1 MVLTLVK
8 LEELIVVDF
17 FLFSGS
23 QLTQSKGKKRKRKR
37 SVTPLGENVSSHKK
51 ALSGPLG
58 SRWEGMGNWGG
69 TKTGNQ
75 VVRLSQLINNSMKQ
89 SSQSRESLL
98 ETIIMFQ

>member
-51 ALSGPLG
+51 ALCGPLG
-58 SRWEGMGNWGG
+58 SRWEGWGG

>member
-51 ALSGPLG
+51 ALCG
-58 SRWEGMGNWGG
+58 RWEGMGNWGG

>member
-51 ALSGPLG
+51 ALSGTLG
-58 SRWEGMGNWGG
+58 SRWEGMGMDKNRQSGG
-69 TKTGNQ
+69 QTQPTNQ
-75 VVRLSQLINNSMKQ
+75 QFN
-89 SSQSRESLL
+89 
-98 ETIIMFQ
+98 ETIFPISRIFA